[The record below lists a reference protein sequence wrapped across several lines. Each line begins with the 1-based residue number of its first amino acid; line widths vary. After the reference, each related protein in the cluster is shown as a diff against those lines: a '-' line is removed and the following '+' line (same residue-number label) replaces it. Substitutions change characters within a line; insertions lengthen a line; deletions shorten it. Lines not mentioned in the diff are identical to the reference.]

1 MFGQGVATGF
11 FIAVISLLFL
21 APDSEEKIVEVLPE
35 EYFMETN
42 IQDTVCMGP
51 YRTEVVGSNVQSRR
65 ITN

>member
-11 FIAVISLLFL
+11 FIAVIGLLFL
-21 APDSEEKIVEVLPE
+21 APNSEEKIVEVLPE

-51 YRTEVVGSNVQSRR
+51 FRTEVVGSHVQSRR